1 MAIEIK
7 QGPPA
12 PPPRTTRATTAKKQP
27 EPQITP
33 EEAAAKRIN
42 ARQQGV
48 AGLGQIG
55 VFITGIFGWKA
66 DAGTI
71 SMYAPQI
78 GLEAAK
84 LAETNEKLGAQL
96 DRAAEMGPYAA
107 LLAIGVQFGVQI
119 AVNHGWMKADKFGSG
134 SAIMAPEQ
142 IIAEVETQQ
151 ALEMAQRAE
160 QLAAAKAQAA
170 QRLQEARA
178 RRDAAEQA
186 MNDINLDEYS
196 QESVGV

>member
-7 QGPPA
+7 SSPA
-12 PPPRTTRATTAKKQP
+12 PPPRNTRTTTPKKQT
-27 EPQITP
+27 EPQLTP
-33 EEAAAKRIN
+33 EEAAQKRITT
-42 ARQQGV
+42 RQQGV
-48 AGLGQIG
+48 ADLGQIG

-119 AVNHGWMKADKFGSG
+119 AVNHGWMKAEKFGSG

-151 ALEMAQRAE
+151 AIEMAQRAE
-160 QLAAAKAQAA
+160 QLAAAKTQAA

-178 RRDAAEQA
+178 RREQAEQV
-186 MNDINLDEYS
+186 MQSINLDEYAS
-196 QESVGV
+196 ETVGV